1 MWCVDVTETS
11 AGEYDLKLSRLQVV
25 KNQPEA
31 DWTSEGVRQP
41 DLELKLVRRAKEIL
55 RLLEERTNALALHL
69 RLLFLLSSHGD
80 VHFLG
85 TSEATLKHNPSS
97 RGFHR
102 SSFSDSPSPYIAH
115 TVRRVSPVNVSCLLS
130 SPLRQLRTTADQEVQ
145 ASETAGPT
153 HPRRLDHVA
162 MLHYHFNSSFALRY
176 PGVRK
181 AQRHR
186 VSLGKIPL
194 H

>member
-1 MWCVDVTETS
+1 MSETRK
-11 AGEYDLKLSRLQVV
+11 GEYELNLSRLHATQ
-25 KNQPEA
+25 KQPEA
-31 DWTSEGVRQP
+31 DWKSEEVRQP

-55 RLLEERTNALALHL
+55 RLLEERTNALAMHL

-85 TSEATLKHNPSS
+85 TSEVTLKHNPSS

-102 SSFSDSPSPYIAH
+102 SSFSDSPSPYAAP
-115 TVRRVSPVNVSCLLS
+115 TFRRVSPAKVSCLLF
-130 SPLRQLRTTADQEVQ
+130 SPLRQLRTTVDQEVQ

-153 HPRRLDHVA
+153 QAHPRRLDHVA
-162 MLHYHFNSSFALRY
+162 MLHYHFNSSFALRH

-181 AQRHR
+181 AQRQR
-186 VSLGKIPL
+186 VSLGKILP
-194 H
+194 